1 MQGELIMYFGAC
13 GVCGIHLPGRHGLDA
28 LAGAGSFPESMSISL
43 SLKVP
48 SANNLERR
56 SGGGSKVGHLE
67 PSLVLPFAIII
78 IFN

>member
-1 MQGELIMYFGAC
+1 MYFGAC
-13 GVCGIHLPGRHGLDA
+13 GACGIHLPGSHGLDA

-56 SGGGSKVGHLE
+56 SGGGSKVGRLE
-67 PSLVLPFAIII
+67 PSPVLPFVVVWL
-78 IFN
+78 